1 MNFVKNI
8 NSSLNKNH
16 IDKILNNCNIKYN
29 RFKNEI
35 DFKINELIK
44 EFFADIL
51 SFLENVQE
59 STLLKI
65 KSKEISQKTNE
76 VEYLLKK
83 LRTKEIIENN
93 LREEIRH
100 LFNENKD
107 LKHKIKNQRRG
118 KFIKNEEKNAKYFS
132 YSHLEKNKLINS
144 KKKRSFTELNKNL
157 SQSFNG
163 VIHKKQIE
171 NKIKNNDRNKSQSIF
186 SKNTEV
192 KNGSQLIYNY
202 SNLIKENNKK
212 ETLDINKNHFFKKIN
227 MSEYYKNLNNEKERK
242 KYHSEEKNIK
252 KIIDD
257 YNKILNEEISILQN
271 QEEDILQLLNT
282 NSNNHNQSFIK

>member
-1 MNFVKNI
+1 MSVFNAKQKKR
-8 NSSLNKNH
+8 SS
-16 IDKILNNCNIKYN
+16 
-29 RFKNEI
+29 
-35 DFKINELIK
+35 
-44 EFFADIL
+44 
-51 SFLENVQE
+51 V
-59 STLLKI
+59 
-65 KSKEISQKTNE
+65 
-76 VEYLLKK
+76 
-83 LRTKEIIENN
+83 
-93 LREEIRH
+93 
-100 LFNENKD
+100 NENKD

-118 KFIKNEEKNAKYFS
+118 KLIKNEEKNAKYFS
-132 YSHLEKNKLINS
+132 YSHLEKNNLINS
-144 KKKRSFTELNKNL
+144 KKKRSFTELNKSL

-163 VIHKKQIE
+163 AINKKQIA

-212 ETLDINKNHFFKKIN
+212 ETSDINKNHFFKKIN